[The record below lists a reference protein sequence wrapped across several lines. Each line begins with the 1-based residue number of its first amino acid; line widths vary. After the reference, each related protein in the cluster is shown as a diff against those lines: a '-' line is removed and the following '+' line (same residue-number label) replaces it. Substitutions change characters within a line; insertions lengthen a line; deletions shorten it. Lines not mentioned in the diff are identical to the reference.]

1 MPKRDAIQLENR
13 SLFEDGFAEMVRALR
28 PTAIILYESANYGR
42 LKQLESLGVGILQ
55 FDSDTSSA
63 FKRRLADES

>member
-28 PTAIILYESANYGR
+28 PTAIILYESANYTG
-42 LKQLESLGVGILQ
+42 
-55 FDSDTSSA
+55 A
-63 FKRRLADES
+63 